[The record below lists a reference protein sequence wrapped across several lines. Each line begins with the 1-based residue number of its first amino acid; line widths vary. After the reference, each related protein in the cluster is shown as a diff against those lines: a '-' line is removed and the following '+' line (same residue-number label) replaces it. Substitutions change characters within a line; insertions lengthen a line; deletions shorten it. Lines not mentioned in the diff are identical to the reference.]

1 MSEPSERLNEE
12 LRRKIEEFEK
22 EVERGERVK
31 REICEVL
38 KEAGFVDSF
47 QSVSTAVVEA
57 LAGVDPILF
66 DLINDLIRGSG
77 DVLEA
82 FGILLQR
89 SSEFERLQ
97 KLLELAKE
105 LTIPRAPSTLSE
117 LELEVPLDKL
127 TVRIKELRIERGGLY
142 VTYEVNGKERMAK
155 VTNHTVIDLPYLLPY
170 PHVRKFLEEAID
182 RYKTYNSQL
191 EELKK
196 DLTLRYSKEILAR
209 EL

>member
-12 LRRKIEEFEK
+12 LRRKIEEFER

-31 REICEVL
+31 REIREVI
-38 KEAGFVDSF
+38 KEAEFVDSF
-47 QSVSTAVVEA
+47 QSVSTVVVEA

-105 LTIPRAPSTLSE
+105 LNISRAPSTLS
-117 LELEVPLDKL
+117 ELEVPLDKL

-155 VTNHTVIDLPYLLPY
+155 VTNRTVIDLPYLLPY

-196 DLTLRYSKEILAR
+196 DLILRYSKEILAR
-209 EL
+209 GL

>member
-12 LRRKIEEFEK
+12 LRRKIEEFER

-31 REICEVL
+31 REIREVL

-66 DLINDLIRGSG
+66 DLINDLIRDSD

-97 KLLELAKE
+97 KLLELAKG
-105 LTIPRAPSTLSE
+105 LNIPRAPSTLS
-117 LELEVPLDKL
+117 ELEVPLDKL

-155 VTNHTVIDLPYLLPY
+155 VTNRTVIDLPYLLPY
-170 PHVRKFLEEAID
+170 LHVRKFLEEAID

-196 DLTLRYSKEILAR
+196 DLILRYSKEILAR